1 MWQGQQPPGGGGNPQ
16 GGQPN
21 PYQQPGPYGPS
32 QPPQGRP
39 PQGGGNRTKL
49 IAIAAATAVVIAAGV
64 TGFLV
69 LGGGKDAEAKDPK
82 PAPARH
88 STEPTASASADNPRA
103 DHDPK
108 PVVPGWKVVTNPAK
122 GVAFD
127 VPPEWDRKETD
138 WVTYVSEKGDPE
150 DKPLVAFM
158 APALLNPT
166 WCSSG
171 SGDKKENTALAAA
184 GSRGERDGREP
195 GDAARA
201 NAEAWLYGFYTQP
214 DKKKIKSGPAE
225 LYTTKSGLSGTL
237 VTASSSGAPKKG
249 KCDSDG
255 KATAFV
261 FKNPKGNEYTSWTI
275 FGAKGVPD
283 ELPDGTLRKI
293 LSTVRLVEQPK

>member
-1 MWQGQQPPGGGGNPQ
+1 MWQGQQPPGRGGYPQ

-21 PYQQPGPYGPS
+21 PYQQPGPYGPPP
-32 QPPQGRP
+32 QPPR
-39 PQGGGNRTKL
+39 GGGNKTKL

-69 LGGGKDAEAKDPK
+69 LGGDKDAEAKDPK
-82 PAPARH
+82 PAEH
-88 STEPTASASADNPRA
+88 STQPTASASADNPRA

-127 VPPEWDRKETD
+127 VPPEWDRKQPD
-138 WVTYVSEKGDPE
+138 WVTYVAEKDDPE
-150 DKPLVAFM
+150 DKPLVAMM
-158 APALLNPT
+158 APAMLNPT

-184 GSRGERDGREP
+184 GSRGEHAGQEP
-195 GDAARA
+195 EGAARA
-201 NAEAWLYGFYTQP
+201 NAEAWIYGFYTQP

-225 LYTTKSGLSGTL
+225 PYTTKSGLSGTL
-237 VTASSSGAPKKG
+237 VSASSSGAPKKN

-275 FGAKGVPD
+275 FGAKGVKD
-283 ELPDGTLRKI
+283 ELPDDTLRKI
-293 LSTVRLVEQPK
+293 LSTVRLMEPPK